1 MSKVKFFFKRLF
13 SEQKGQ
19 TLTEYAL
26 IMVLVA
32 IVAIVALT
40 LLGVNIRTVL
50 NNVAGA
56 I

>member
-1 MSKVKFFFKRLF
+1 MSNVKIFFKGLL

-40 LLGVNIRTVL
+40 LLGVNISTVL
-50 NNVAGA
+50 TNVAGA